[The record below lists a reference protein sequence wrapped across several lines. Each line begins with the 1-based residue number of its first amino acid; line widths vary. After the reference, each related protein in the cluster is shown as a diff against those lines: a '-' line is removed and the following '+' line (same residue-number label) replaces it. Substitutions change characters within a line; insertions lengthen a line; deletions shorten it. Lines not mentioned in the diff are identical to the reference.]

1 MLKSRSEKNQ
11 NNQSQRLIYIVFSL
25 LVLFSVI
32 GLDFINWKKEKRSY
46 FFSALSGEKKAS
58 TSQEALEQVVLK
70 SLTLNGISSESVQQ
84 FRDTQGALHL
94 MVDLT
99 ADVYGKLESLLESE
113 FAKINAPVLG
123 KEEQLGEEK
132 NHYLWQVGEEKE
144 KGLIILFSV
153 EKEETKEPVPLRK
166 EPRNRAA
173 IIVDDMGYSMDA
185 IRQLCSFQKPLTISI
200 LPFSPFAQEIARIAH
215 QNGLEVILHLPLESV
230 NNHDENNIDGLI
242 HSQMSEEEIQKT
254 VDINLEQV
262 PYIKGANNHMGSKIT
277 PNEIFM
283 TIIIQSLKD
292 RNLFFVDSRTTTRSI
307 AYEIAQKMQVPSAYR
322 HVFLDGKKQEDYIK
336 GKLIELFRLA
346 RRNGVAVGICH
357 PIEETLK
364 TLRENLH
371 LASEYNVE
379 LVFVSQIVE

>member
-11 NNQSQRLIYIVFSL
+11 SDQPQRLIYIVFSL

-32 GLDFINWKKEKRSY
+32 GLDFINWKKEKRSH
-46 FFSALSGEKKAS
+46 FFSAFSREQKAAA
-58 TSQEALEQVVLK
+58 SQEALEQVVLN
-70 SLTLNGISSESVQQ
+70 SLTLNRISSESVHQ
-84 FRDTQGALHL
+84 FRDTHGALHL

-99 ADVYGKLESLLESE
+99 AEVYGKLESLLESE

-132 NHYLWQVGEEKE
+132 NYYLWEVGEEKE

-153 EKEETKEPVPLRK
+153 EKEETKEPVHLRK

-173 IIVDDMGYSMDA
+173 IIVDDMGYSLNA
-185 IRQLCSFQKPLTISI
+185 IREICSFERPLTISI
-200 LPFSPFAQEIARIAH
+200 LPFSPFAQETAHIAH

-230 NNHDENNIDGLI
+230 NDHDENNIDGII
-242 HSQMSEEEIQKT
+242 HSQMSEEEIQRT
-254 VDINLEQV
+254 VDINLNQV
-262 PYIKGANNHMGSKIT
+262 PYIKGVNNHMGSKIT

-283 TIIIQSLKD
+283 TIIIQNLKV
-292 RNLFFVDSRTTTRSI
+292 RNLFFVDSRTSIRSI
-307 AYEIAQKMQVPSAYR
+307 AYEIAQEMQVPSAYR
-322 HVFLDGKKQEDYIK
+322 HVFLDGENQEEYIK

-346 RRNGVAVGICH
+346 RRNGIAVGICH

-364 TLRENLH
+364 TLRKNLH
-371 LASEYNVE
+371 LAREYDVE

>member
-1 MLKSRSEKNQ
+1 MLKSRSAKNQ
-11 NNQSQRLIYIVFSL
+11 NNKPQRIIYIVFSL

-32 GLDFINWKKEKRSY
+32 GLDFISWKKEKRSY
-46 FFSALSGEKKAS
+46 FFSVFSREKKAAMN
-58 TSQEALEQVVLK
+58 QETLEQVVLK
-70 SLTLNGISSESVQQ
+70 NLTLNGISSESVHQ

-94 MVDLT
+94 MVDLAEGT
-99 ADVYGKLESLLESE
+99 YLKLESVLESE

-132 NHYLWQVGEEKE
+132 NYYLWQVGEEKE

-173 IIVDDMGYSMDA
+173 IIVDDMGYSLNA
-185 IRQLCSFQKPLTISI
+185 IREICSFQKPLTISI
-200 LPFSPFAQEIARIAH
+200 LPFSPFANETAQIAH
-215 QNGLEVILHLPLESV
+215 QNSLEVILHLPLESI
-230 NNHDENNIDGLI
+230 NNREENNIEGLI
-242 HSQMSEEEIQKT
+242 HSQMTEEEVQKT
-254 VDINLEQV
+254 VEINLEQV

-277 PNEIFM
+277 ANEAFM
-283 TIIIQSLKD
+283 NIIIQSLKN

-307 AYEIAQKMQVPSAYR
+307 AYEIAQTMQVPSAYR
-322 HVFLDGKKQEDYIK
+322 HVFLDGKNQEDYIK

-346 RRNGVAVGICH
+346 RRNGKAVGICH
-357 PIEETLK
+357 PLEETLK

-371 LASEYNVE
+371 LASEYNIE